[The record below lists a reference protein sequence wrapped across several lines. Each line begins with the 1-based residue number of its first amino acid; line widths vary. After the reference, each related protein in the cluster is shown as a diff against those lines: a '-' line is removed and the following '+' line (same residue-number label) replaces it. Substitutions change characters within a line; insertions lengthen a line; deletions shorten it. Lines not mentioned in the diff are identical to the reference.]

1 MKFFLLLM
9 NLKMMIFRLIKDNS
23 FIDYYDNDEG
33 DDSLT
38 NFKFK
43 TDNNLVY
50 NKKLMFLFS

>member
-43 TDNNLVY
+43 TIII
-50 NKKLMFLFS
+50 